1 VRKPLWPQ
9 EFVYTPNNFQLI
21 MLTLLIFL
29 PILFG
34 VIILLLPSSMRASYK
49 YLTLLATLLQLG
61 ISIWLYLNFKTGPA
75 FGGIDHEAQF
85 QFMQKIPWISLNL
98 GSAGALQADYFVGID
113 GISIMMLVM
122 TSLVMVIAAISSWE
136 IKSNLKGFFA
146 LFLLLDMA
154 LIGVFCTLDFFLFYI
169 FYELML
175 LPLYF
180 LIGMWGGARRE
191 YAAIK
196 FFLYTLFGS
205 VFMLLVM
212 IGLYL
217 SVKDPATGNHT
228 FNMIAMMN
236 PANYSAGSIFSVLSH
251 QTIFGFPARTVGF
264 IVLFVA
270 FAIKVPVVPLHTWL
284 PDAHVEA
291 PTPVSIILAGILL
304 KIGGY
309 GIIRICIGIFPEIAI
324 SGAWWIGLLGITSI
338 IYGALNALAQ
348 RDFKRII
355 AYSSVSQMG
364 FVLLGIASQTPEGL
378 SGAVYQMV
386 SHGFLSAML
395 FFLVGVVYNRVHDR
409 DIYNFRGLGTLM
421 PKYTVFIMIA
431 FFASLGL
438 PGFSAFI
445 AEAFSLTGAFR
456 SFSFNGLLPHWMAV
470 AGAVGILLSACYFL
484 WTLQRMFFG
493 SVSLKGGEIWRA
505 AMTDLST
512 REILALVPLAVATL
526 AIGLMPS
533 LVFDKINDSV
543 LQLVEFTKSVI
554 H

>member
-1 VRKPLWPQ
+1 MH
-9 EFVYTPNNFQLI
+9 I
-21 MLTLLIFL
+21 LTILIFI

-34 VIILLLPSSMRASYK
+34 VIIALLPSEWRGTFK
-49 YLTLLATLLQLG
+49 YITLLATLVQLG
-61 ISIWLYLNFKTGPA
+61 MSIYIYCNFKTGTA
-75 FGGIDHEAQF
+75 FTGINYQDQF
-85 QFMQKIPWISLNL
+85 QFMQKLPWINL
-98 GSAGALQADYFVGID
+98 DLGTIGKMQIDYFVGID
-113 GISIMMLVM
+113 GLSITLLIM
-122 TSLVMVIAAISSWE
+122 TSFVLVIAALASWE
-136 IKSNLKGFFA
+136 IKSNLKGFFV

-154 LIGVFCTLDFFLFYI
+154 VMGVFCSLDFFLFYV

-217 SVKDPATGNHT
+217 SVKDPVTGNHT
-228 FNMIAMMN
+228 FNMIQMMN
-236 PANYSAGSIFSVLSH
+236 PANYDQGSVFSVLGH
-251 QTIFGFPARTVGF
+251 QTIFGMSARSVGF
-264 IVLFVA
+264 VVLFIA

-309 GIIRICIGIFPEIAI
+309 GIIRICVGIFPEIAY
-324 SGAWWIGLLGITSI
+324 ADAYWLGLLGVISI
-338 IYGALNALAQ
+338 LYGALNALAQ
-348 RDFKRII
+348 NDLKRLI
-355 AYSSVSQMG
+355 AYSSISHMG
-364 FVLLGIASQTPEGL
+364 FVLLGIASQTNEGL
-378 SGAVYQMV
+378 SGAVMQMV
-386 SHGFLSAML
+386 SHGFLSTML
-395 FFLVGVVYNRVHDR
+395 FFLAGVIYNRVHDR
-409 DIYNFRGLGTLM
+409 GITHFRGLATLM

-445 AEAFSLTGAFR
+445 GEAFSLMGAFR
-456 SFSFNGLLPHWMAV
+456 SPLTNGLIPYWMA
-470 AGAVGILLSACYFL
+470 ACGSLGILLGAVYFL

-493 SVSLKGGEIWRA
+493 PVNLKGGSVWKIA
-505 AMTDLST
+505 LTDLNI
-512 REILALVPLAVATL
+512 REKITLVPLAVMVL
-526 AIGLMPS
+526 VLGLMPS
-533 LVFDKINDSV
+533 LVFDKINDSILGLTQFV
-543 LQLVEFTKSVI
+543 QLMSKSI
-554 H
+554 LR